1 MRNTAA
7 HPSTQQLFDKV
18 HELFVCI
25 LEIMSGQDTGTTDD
39 GFTVSTST
47 STSRTAN
54 GVKSS

>member
-7 HPSTQQLFDKV
+7 HPSTLQLFDKV
-18 HELFVCI
+18 YELFVCI
-25 LEIMSGQDTGTTDD
+25 LEIMSGQDTGTTD

-47 STSRTAN
+47 STSRTAK